1 MDERLAAVQGYQWH
15 ILNASENWI
24 TKGIRSEFAGSYVI
38 ERSVQELLG
47 AMKMIAGSVFMI
59 RADVMRQHGWQTS
72 ITEDWELTLR
82 LYLSGYK
89 VLYTPFIQAP
99 SECVASFKQL
109 ARQRM
114 RWAEGHT
121 FNVKKYFM
129 RVMASP
135 NISLTEKLEFLYF
148 APYYLQSVFFILGT
162 GCWLVSELLLRYHLP
177 MLPAALG
184 WTLVFTNAMSLALMN
199 LTGLFMERGVRR
211 NWSGLLSFILLTYML
226 VPYQAYAALKGLISP
241 REGGWHRTQ
250 KTGVI
255 TDVVDKLGLG
265 KRMRKLL
272 PKQKKKNGKGPIDL
286 GRRLGLPGAQL
297 LQRLPEPIRRRAR
310 GMSLGL
316 RIASGLAVVLLL
328 LAILAGGISV
338 VSAAP
343 DAFYLHA
350 NTLLD
355 GKGMNTATG
364 SAAASQVFNA
374 PGQTANWY
382 TELDYP
388 AGGEDSTLDA
398 GAYSMNLYFD
408 QLPGLWWD
416 SGYGYR
422 QQLTIEAG
430 AAVS

>member
-1 MDERLAAVQGYQWH
+1 
-15 ILNASENWI
+15 
-24 TKGIRSEFAGSYVI
+24 
-38 ERSVQELLG
+38 
-47 AMKMIAGSVFMI
+47 
-59 RADVMRQHGWQTS
+59 MRQHGWQTS

-121 FNVKKYFM
+121 FNVKKYF
-129 RVMASP
+129 RQVFRS
-135 NISLTEKLEFLYF
+135 SKLTIREKLEFLYY

-272 PKQKKKNGKGPIDL
+272 PKQKRKGPIDL

-316 RIASGLAVVLLL
+316 RIASPTVVLLL
-328 LAILAGGISV
+328 LAISPEHLA
-338 VSAAP
+338 VSAALTP
-343 DAFYLHA
+343 SPACQHA
-350 NTLLD
+350 A
-355 GKGMNTATG
+355 GWQGMNTATG
-364 SAAASQVFNA
+364 WRRPARSQHARQPSYF
-374 PGQTANWY
+374 P
-382 TELDYP
+382 ELIP
-388 AGGEDSTLDA
+388 AGRFRCGCRP
-398 GAYSMNLYFD
+398 YSVRL
-408 QLPGLWWD
+408 
-416 SGYGYR
+416 
-422 QQLTIEAG
+422 
-430 AAVS
+430 